1 MAAVIYKGFYTALQ
15 AGDLAGTPDIRCLL
29 TMGSTTCETEEYGDI
44 VNLSDFTDI
53 DEFDGVGYTQLDCAS
68 VTFAYVDADDE
79 MQLDF
84 ADGSFGDPVAPGS
97 DDISGMLVYLC
108 VDGDPDNDIALGWTD
123 QGGFGVNASNG
134 SLDLTLPATG
144 LMFVRQA

>member
-1 MAAVIYKGFYTALQ
+1 MADVVFKGFYTALQ

-29 TMGSTTCETEEYGDI
+29 TMGDTTCDTEEDS
-44 VNLSDFTDI
+44 VNLADFTDI
-53 DEFDGVGYTQLDCAS
+53 DIFDGIGYAELDCAS
-68 VTFAYVDADDE
+68 VTFAYVDGSDE

-84 ADGSFGDPVAPGS
+84 ADGDFGDPVAPGT
-97 DDISGMLVYLC
+97 DDISGMLVYLY

-123 QGGFGVNASNG
+123 AGGFGVNAANG
-134 SLDLTLPATG
+134 ALNLTLPAGG